1 MPSTIA
7 QHLFDRRTVLKGAA
21 AAGALQVASP
31 FIIAARG
38 ETPIRI
44 GMVDP
49 LTGVYAAVAQNE
61 VIGAKLAVEQI
72 NAKGGIL
79 GRPIELLVEDS
90 ANDVGTGVQKT
101 RKLIERDQV
110 SFIIGDVNSGIAQ
123 AIAQVTA
130 EKKVLH
136 VVSGGH
142 TDSITGK
149 DCKWNVYRVCNT
161 TRMEANSVSD
171 LLFSKYGKKW
181 HFITPDYAFGHTLYE
196 ACAANLKKL
205 GGTIT
210 GNELTPLGTSDFSAY
225 LIKARAANPDVLLL
239 LPQGSDMVNCLK
251 QIVQFGINKQIHVA
265 GTQQE
270 LESLEVAAAGSPHRH
285 LDVRM
290 VLETTEY
297 AAPRGV
303 RRRHPQAHRRQGAD
317 RAHLVRL
324 HLGLHLRAGGQSRED
339 TRFLEARS
347 GARRFRAAARGQAAA
362 QQSLLSRGRSSAHDL
377 GFRRRGPVQGQA
389 TPRICSRST
398 RSWPATRP
406 RLRSPTPAAS
416 CNGRRDEVM
425 RPLPLP
431 ACGERSISSVAR
443 NRVRGP
449 LQALRRAERPL
460 TRRCAP
466 TSPRKRGEVDVTS
479 SSNAS

>member
-1 MPSTIA
+1 MATTVA
-7 QHLFDRRTVLKGAA
+7 HHLFDRRTVLKGAA
-21 AAGALQVASP
+21 AASALQVASP

-49 LTGVYAAVAQNE
+49 FTGVYAAVAQNE
-61 VIGAKLAVEQI
+61 LIGAKLAVEQI
-72 NAKGGIL
+72 NAKGGVL

-110 SFIIGDVNSGIAQ
+110 SFIVGDVNSGIAQ

-161 TRMEANSVSD
+161 TRMEANSVTD

-181 HFITPDYAFGHTLYE
+181 HFITPDYAFGHTLYD

-270 LESLEVAAAGSPHRH
+270 LESLESLPPEARIGIWMFEWYWKQPNTPHLAEFVA
-285 LDVRM
+285 DVRKRTNGK
-290 VLETTEY
+290 VPTARTWFGFTSVHTY
-297 AAPRGV
+297 ALVANREKTLDAQKLAQALGDFELPPEIKLQPNKVYYRKGDHQLMTSAFVGEAQSKGSDPEDLFQVNEIVAGDKTAPPV
-303 RRRHPQAHRRQGAD
+303 AD
-317 RAHLVRL
+317 TGCTL
-324 HLGLHLRAGGQSRED
+324 Q
-339 TRFLEARS
+339 
-347 GARRFRAAARGQAAA
+347 
-362 QQSLLSRGRSSAHDL
+362 
-377 GFRRRGPVQGQA
+377 
-389 TPRICSRST
+389 
-398 RSWPATRP
+398 WPA
-406 RLRSPTPAAS
+406 
-416 CNGRRDEVM
+416 
-425 RPLPLP
+425 
-431 ACGERSISSVAR
+431 
-443 NRVRGP
+443 
-449 LQALRRAERPL
+449 
-460 TRRCAP
+460 
-466 TSPRKRGEVDVTS
+466 
-479 SSNAS
+479 

>member
-49 LTGVYAAVAQNE
+49 FTGVYAAVAQNE
-61 VIGAKLAVEQI
+61 LIGAKLAVEQI
-72 NAKGGIL
+72 NAKGGVL

-123 AIAQVTA
+123 AMAQVTA

-161 TRMEANSVSD
+161 TRMEANSVTD
-171 LLFSKYGKKW
+171 LLFNKYGKKW
-181 HFITPDYAFGHTLYE
+181 HFITPDYAFGHTLYD

-270 LESLEVAAAGSPHRH
+270 LESLESLPPEARIGIWMFEWYWKQPDTPHLAEFVA
-285 LDVRM
+285 DVRKRTDGK
-290 VLETTEY
+290 VPTARTWFGYTSVYTY
-297 AAPRGV
+297 ALAANREKTLDAVKLAEALGDFELPPEVKLQPNKVYYRKGDHQLMTSAFVGEAQSKGDDPEDLFKVNEIVAGDKTAPPV
-303 RRRHPQAHRRQGAD
+303 AD
-317 RAHLVRL
+317 T
-324 HLGLHLRAGGQSRED
+324 GC
-339 TRFLEARS
+339 T
-347 GARRFRAAARGQAAA
+347 
-362 QQSLLSRGRSSAHDL
+362 
-377 GFRRRGPVQGQA
+377 VQ
-389 TPRICSRST
+389 
-398 RSWPATRP
+398 WP
-406 RLRSPTPAAS
+406 S
-416 CNGRRDEVM
+416 
-425 RPLPLP
+425 
-431 ACGERSISSVAR
+431 
-443 NRVRGP
+443 
-449 LQALRRAERPL
+449 
-460 TRRCAP
+460 
-466 TSPRKRGEVDVTS
+466 
-479 SSNAS
+479 

>member
-1 MPSTIA
+1 MASTVA
-7 QHLFDRRTVLKGAA
+7 HHLFDRRTVLKGAA

-49 LTGVYAAVAQNE
+49 FTGVYAAVAQNE
-61 VIGAKLAVEQI
+61 LIGAKLAVEQI
-72 NAKGGIL
+72 NAKGGVL

-110 SFIIGDVNSGIAQ
+110 SFIVGDVNSGIAQ

-161 TRMEANSVSD
+161 TRMEANSVTD

-181 HFITPDYAFGHTLYE
+181 HFITPDYAFGHTLYD

-270 LESLEVAAAGSPHRH
+270 LESLESLPPEARIGIWMFEWYWKQPDTLHLAEFVA
-285 LDVRM
+285 DVRKRTNGK
-290 VLETTEY
+290 VPTARTWFGFTSVHSY
-297 AAPRGV
+297 ALVANREKTLDALKLAQALGDFELPPEIKLQPNKVYYRKGDHQLMTSAFVGEAQSKGSDPEDLFQVNEIVAGDKTAPPV
-303 RRRHPQAHRRQGAD
+303 AD
-317 RAHLVRL
+317 TGCTL
-324 HLGLHLRAGGQSRED
+324 Q
-339 TRFLEARS
+339 
-347 GARRFRAAARGQAAA
+347 
-362 QQSLLSRGRSSAHDL
+362 
-377 GFRRRGPVQGQA
+377 
-389 TPRICSRST
+389 
-398 RSWPATRP
+398 WPA
-406 RLRSPTPAAS
+406 
-416 CNGRRDEVM
+416 
-425 RPLPLP
+425 
-431 ACGERSISSVAR
+431 
-443 NRVRGP
+443 
-449 LQALRRAERPL
+449 
-460 TRRCAP
+460 
-466 TSPRKRGEVDVTS
+466 
-479 SSNAS
+479 